1 MIKIIIYITKLL
13 NMKHLFKNAFQKCL
27 FQKEPYTKKNEFYS
41 ISVIPQ

>member
-1 MIKIIIYITKLL
+1 
-13 NMKHLFKNAFQKCL
+13 MKHLFKNAFQKCL